1 MPSIDYTKKVVQ
13 LDLHKN
19 AKVFRQPRTSYFMN
33 SNTVEILNA
42 TFTPMYEDG
51 IINYDRIP
59 DLFQHCV
66 NTGANGIFLNGTT
79 GECMSLSVG
88 ERLKLVETWTAY
100 RKEIKRPDFKIFVH
114 VGSCNLYETARM
126 AEHAQMH
133 GVDGIAMVAT
143 FYFRPKTLE
152 ELVEQC
158 EYVAAA
164 AHHTP
169 FYYYNIPF
177 LTGVDFP
184 LISFLEVASRR
195 IPNFAGLKN
204 SFTDIVDYQHC
215 IHFAKENYSL
225 YWGTDEAF
233 MMLYCAGNRHY
244 VGSTYNYMG
253 DIYQQMLTAH
263 HAGDLKTV
271 VSLQSEADAIYK
283 IILQHNGITAGKEI
297 MRILGM
303 DCGPVR
309 KPLKGF
315 SKADSETLLLK
326 LQATTFFHHN
336 KKNVTVS
343 PL

>member
-1 MPSIDYTKKVVQ
+1 MVSR
-13 LDLHKN
+13 N
-19 AKVFRQPRTSYFMN
+19 
-33 SNTVEILNA
+33 VEILNA

-51 IINYDRIP
+51 SINYDRIP

-66 NTGANGIFLNGTT
+66 STGANGIFLNGTT
-79 GECMSLSVG
+79 GECMSLSLE
-88 ERLKLVETWTAY
+88 ERLTLVETWTNY
-100 RKEIKRPDFKIFVH
+100 RTQANRPDFKIFVH

-126 AEHAQMH
+126 AAHAEKH
-133 GVDGIAMVAT
+133 GVDGVAMVAT
-143 FYFRPKTLE
+143 FYFKPKTLE

-164 AHHTP
+164 ASNTP

-177 LTGVDFP
+177 MTGVNFP

-215 IHFAKENYSL
+215 LHFAKENYAM

-233 MMLYCAGNRHY
+233 MMLYTAGNRHY

-253 DIYQQMLTAH
+253 DIYQEMLNAH
-263 HAGDLKTV
+263 HSGDMKTV
-271 VSLQSEADAIYK
+271 VNLEGEADAIYK
-283 IILQHNGITAGKEI
+283 IILKHNGVTAGKEI
-297 MRILGM
+297 MRLIGI
-303 DCGPVR
+303 DCGTVR

-315 SKADSETLLLK
+315 TESERGRLLAALN
-326 LQATTFFHHN
+326 QTTFFQHN
-336 KKNVTVS
+336 KIPATVTQHHGR
-343 PL
+343 

>member
-1 MPSIDYTKKVVQ
+1 
-13 LDLHKN
+13 
-19 AKVFRQPRTSYFMN
+19 MN
-33 SNTVEILNA
+33 SHNVEILNA

-51 IINYDRIP
+51 SINYARIP

-79 GECMSLSVG
+79 GECMSLSLE
-88 ERLKLVETWTAY
+88 ERLKLVETWTNY
-100 RKEIKRPDFKIFVH
+100 RKEMNRPDFKIFVH

-133 GVDGIAMVAT
+133 CVDGVAMVAT
-143 FYFRPKTLE
+143 FYFRPRTLE

-164 AHHTP
+164 ASNTP

-177 LTGVDFP
+177 LTGVNFP

-204 SFTDIVDYQHC
+204 SFNDIVDYQHC
-215 IHFAKENYSL
+215 LHFAKENYSL

-233 MMLYCAGNRHY
+233 MMLYTAGNRHY

-253 DIYQQMLTAH
+253 DIYQEMLKAH
-263 HAGDLKTV
+263 HAGEMDTV
-271 VSLQSEADAIYK
+271 VNLEGQADAIYK
-283 IILQHNGITAGKEI
+283 IILKHNGITAGKEM
-297 MRILGM
+297 MRLLGI
-303 DCGPVR
+303 DCGTVR
-309 KPLKGF
+309 KPLKAF
-315 SKADSETLLLK
+315 TKYDREMLLAK
-326 LQATTFFHHN
+326 LNETTFFQHN
-336 KKNVTVS
+336 KDTAGVANQYGAQNHR
-343 PL
+343 

>member
-1 MPSIDYTKKVVQ
+1 M
-13 LDLHKN
+13 
-19 AKVFRQPRTSYFMN
+19 TSHN
-33 SNTVEILNA
+33 VEILNA

-51 IINYDRIP
+51 SINYNRIP

-79 GECMSLSVG
+79 GECMSLSLE
-88 ERLKLVETWTAY
+88 ERLKLVEAWTDY
-100 RKEIKRPDFKIFVH
+100 RKESNRPDFKIFVH

-126 AEHAQMH
+126 AEHAENH

-164 AHHTP
+164 ASNTP

-177 LTGVDFP
+177 LTGVNFP

-204 SFTDIVDYQHC
+204 SFNDIVDYQHC
-215 IHFAKENYSL
+215 LHFAKENYAL

-233 MMLYCAGNRHY
+233 MMLYTAGNRHY

-253 DIYQQMLTAH
+253 DIYQEMLKAH
-263 HAGDLKTV
+263 HAGEMKKV
-271 VSLQSEADAIYK
+271 VNLEGEADAIYK
-283 IILQHNGITAGKEI
+283 IILKHNGVTAGKEI
-297 MRILGM
+297 MRFLGI
-303 DCGPVR
+303 DCGGVR
-309 KPLKGF
+309 KPLKAF
-315 SKADSETLLLK
+315 TASDRDALLTSLNK
-326 LQATTFFHHN
+326 TTFFQHN
-336 KKNVTVS
+336 KAGMTFANQQAR
-343 PL
+343 

>member
-1 MPSIDYTKKVVQ
+1 
-13 LDLHKN
+13 
-19 AKVFRQPRTSYFMN
+19 MN
-33 SNTVEILNA
+33 SNNVEILNA
-42 TFTPMYEDG
+42 TFTPMDEDG
-51 IINYDRIP
+51 MINYERIP
-59 DLFQHCV
+59 DLFRHCI

-79 GECMSLSVG
+79 GECMSLSVE
-88 ERLKLVETWTAY
+88 ERLKLVETWTLH
-100 RKEIKRPDFKIFVH
+100 RRELNRPDFKIFVH

-126 AEHAQMH
+126 AEHAQSH

-164 AHHTP
+164 ASKTP

-177 LTGVDFP
+177 LTGVNFP
-184 LISFLEVASRR
+184 LISFLEIASRR

-233 MMLYCAGNRHY
+233 MMLYAAGNRHY

-253 DIYQQMLTAH
+253 DIYQQMLQAH
-263 HAGDLKTV
+263 QAGDLKSV
-271 VSLQSEADAIYK
+271 VTLEGEADAIYK
-283 IILQHNGITAGKEI
+283 IILKHNGITAGKEI
-297 MRILGM
+297 MRFLGI
-303 DCGPVR
+303 DCGTVR
-309 KPLKGF
+309 KPLKPFTKG
-315 SKADSETLLLK
+315 DSETLLRK
-326 LQATTFFHHN
+326 LRETTFFHHN
-336 KKNVTVS
+336 IRHVAVS
-343 PL
+343 PI

>member
-1 MPSIDYTKKVVQ
+1 
-13 LDLHKN
+13 
-19 AKVFRQPRTSYFMN
+19 MN
-33 SNTVEILNA
+33 SHNVEILNA
-42 TFTPMYEDG
+42 TFTPMHGDG
-51 IINYDRIP
+51 SINYALIP

-79 GECMSLSVG
+79 GECMSLSLE
-88 ERLKLVETWTAY
+88 ERLKLVETWTDC
-100 RKEIKRPDFKIFVH
+100 RKTMNRPDFKIFVH

-126 AEHAQMH
+126 AEHAESH

-152 ELVEQC
+152 DLVEQC

-164 AHHTP
+164 ASKTP

-177 LTGVDFP
+177 LTGVNFP

-215 IHFAKENYSL
+215 LHFAKENYSL

-233 MMLYCAGNRHY
+233 MMLYAAGNRHY

-253 DIYQQMLTAH
+253 DIYQQMLNALE
-263 HAGDLKTV
+263 AGDMKRV
-271 VSLQSEADAIYK
+271 VDLEGEADAIYK
-283 IILQHNGITAGKEI
+283 IILQYNGITAGKEM
-297 MRILGM
+297 MRLLGL

-309 KPLKGF
+309 KPLKAF
-315 SKADSETLLLK
+315 TDAERKTLLSK
-326 LQATTFFHHN
+326 LNQTTFFQHHGAAAT
-336 KKNVTVS
+336 VTAHYGRNGT
-343 PL
+343 